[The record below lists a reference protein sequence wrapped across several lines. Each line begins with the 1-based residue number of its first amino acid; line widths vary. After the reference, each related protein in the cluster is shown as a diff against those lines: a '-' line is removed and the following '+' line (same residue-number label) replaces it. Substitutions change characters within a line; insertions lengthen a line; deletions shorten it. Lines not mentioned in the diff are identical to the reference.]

1 MQTTIVK
8 VYLDTQ
14 PAVSILI
21 GEADEVSAKRKAIDH
36 VQKDLDNYT
45 VATYRIHA
53 INRRQYLFI
62 FLEPIRTDFST
73 IVNNIFKGVQN

>member
-8 VYLDTQ
+8 VYLDTT
-14 PAVSILI
+14 PAVSVPI
-21 GEADEVSAKRKAIDH
+21 GEADELSARRKSIDH
-36 VQKDLDNYT
+36 IRKDLDSYT
-45 VATYRIHA
+45 VATYRMHV

-73 IVNNIFKGVQN
+73 IVNNIFKGVCN